1 MLSDNIKKEAA
12 PKKKQDIKMLAIAAV
27 AVLLMLGVL
36 FWLFSSSSDEQK
48 VQVSINKTE
57 TQTERVLPKPPALN
71 EQAIA
76 IMNDANVANSVVGES
91 PFETNT
97 ENQAVDITESIEGNS
112 ATAFNQEVIDKL
124 ASQNEQGQYRA
135 EQTATNVKSINSA
148 MSNSYDDMKDYLN
161 DIKRDIKLTSNS
173 FEYSNKI
180 YRKGDFLNSF
190 EIVDISNVFI
200 RFSNGEWEYTLRF
213 LGDR

>member
-57 TQTERVLPKPPALN
+57 TQTEKVLPKPPALN

-124 ASQNEQGQYRA
+124 ASQNEQNQHRA
-135 EQTATNVKSINSA
+135 EPTAANVKSINSA